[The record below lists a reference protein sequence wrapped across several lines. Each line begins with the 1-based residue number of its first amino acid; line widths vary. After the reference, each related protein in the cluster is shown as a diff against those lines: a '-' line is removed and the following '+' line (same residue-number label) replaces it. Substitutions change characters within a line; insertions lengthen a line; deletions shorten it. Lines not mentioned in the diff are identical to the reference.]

1 MHSDLNKRKSFIDVK
16 LGKDFLHED
25 ATTSVIKASVKCSLL
40 KKKKSTKNIFSTQMF
55 PCISYSD
62 ETI

>member
-40 KKKKSTKNIFSTQMF
+40 KKKKIN
-55 PCISYSD
+55 
-62 ETI
+62 